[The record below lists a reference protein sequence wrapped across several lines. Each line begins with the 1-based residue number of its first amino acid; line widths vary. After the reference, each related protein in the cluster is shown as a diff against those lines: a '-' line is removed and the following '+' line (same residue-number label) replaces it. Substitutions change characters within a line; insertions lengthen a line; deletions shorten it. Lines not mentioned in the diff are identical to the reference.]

1 MVESQ
6 CSRALPSLWRGAGPL
21 VLASRSESRRAL
33 LSAAGLDAESIA
45 PEVDERALEDRYL
58 AQGGALEDVVIELA
72 RAKALAVSA
81 KRPDAY
87 CIGADQTLT
96 LDGRIFHK
104 SCDLDEGRQTLA
116 ALSGKTH
123 RLTSAFCVAL
133 AGQAL
138 VVHRD
143 HADLRMR
150 ALDRSEISRYLER
163 AGPGVLAS
171 VGVYQGEG
179 LGIHLFERIE
189 GDHSVV
195 LGLPMLGLLAW
206 MRRESLISL

>member
-1 MVESQ
+1 MQ
-6 CSRALPSLWRGAGPL
+6 PAALPSLWRGAGPL

-33 LSAAGLDAESIA
+33 LSAAGLDAETIA
-45 PEVDERALEDRYL
+45 PEVDERALEDRFF
-58 AQGGALEDVVIELA
+58 AEGGALEDVAIELA

-81 KRPDAY
+81 KCPDAY

-104 SCDLDEGRQTLA
+104 SGDLVEGAQTLA

-123 RLTSAFCVAL
+123 RLTSAVCVAR

-143 HADLRMR
+143 HADLQMR
-150 ALDRSEISRYLER
+150 ALDPSEISRYLER
-163 AGPGVLAS
+163 AGPGVLSS
-171 VGVYQGEG
+171 VGLYQGEG
-179 LGIHLFERIE
+179 LGVHLFERIE

-195 LGLPMLGLLAW
+195 LGLPMFGLLAW
-206 MRRESLISL
+206 MRRENLISL